1 MGDDRPLRA
10 DALRNYRRIVDAA
23 SLAFARDGAS
33 ASLEEIARHAGVG
46 SATLHRRFP
55 SRAALFEAVYAD
67 QVEQLLAPAPVSD
80 DPVTALEEWLRRFV
94 SFIIGKRAF
103 GEEMAHDTELVH
115 DARRR
120 IYAAVEPL
128 LAAAQASGRVRDDV
142 SADDVLRMLSGIG
155 LADYP
160 GPGQLDRV
168 VSICMHGL
176 RR

>member
-1 MGDDRPLRA
+1 MNGRPLRA
-10 DALRNYRRIVDAA
+10 DALRNHRRIVDAA
-23 SLAFARDGAS
+23 TVAFADEGAA
-33 ASLEEIARHAGVG
+33 ASLEEIARQAGVG

-55 SRAALFEAVYAD
+55 TRASLFEAVYAD
-67 QVEQLLAPAPVSD
+67 QVEQLLAPQPASD
-80 DPVTALEEWLRRFV
+80 DPVEALDEWLRRFV
-94 SFIIGKRAF
+94 GFIIGKRAF

-128 LAAAQASGRVRDDV
+128 LAAAQRSGGARDDV

-160 GPGQLDRV
+160 QPGQLDRV
-168 VSICMHGL
+168 IGVCLRGL
-176 RR
+176 HP